1 MGKKERAART
11 TYEKVVGGMKY
22 QANVDGAIKTILEEF
37 EITQAQMAEE
47 CGMSHQAISSWRHG
61 RTQPSLDKIIQLC
74 DYYGMEIS
82 EWVKEVNIKN
92 QWR

>member
-1 MGKKERAART
+1 
-11 TYEKVVGGMKY
+11 MKY
-22 QANVDGAIKTILEEF
+22 QLNIEGAIKTVMSEYGL
-37 EITQAQMAEE
+37 TQAQMAVE
-47 CGMSHQAISSWRHG
+47 CHIAPATLWSWLKG
-61 RTQPSLDKIIQLC
+61 RTQPTLKQIIWLC

>member
-1 MGKKERAART
+1 
-11 TYEKVVGGMKY
+11 MKY
-22 QANVDGAIKTILEEF
+22 QENVKGAIETILEEF
-37 EITQAQMAEE
+37 EITQTQMAEE
-47 CGMSHQAISSWRHG
+47 CGMSNQAISSWRHG
-61 RTQPSLDKIIQLC
+61 RTQPSLNKIIQLC